1 MNLFNKTISLIK
13 AEYKTNPNNLGW
25 RFLVTSE
32 KTMEQNNGILFL
44 TLNPGGDVER
54 KDHSSASC
62 EKGAAYF
69 TENWSGALPG
79 ESVLQK
85 QVQYLFKEIAD
96 RIKENDFRK
105 VLENSLCAYFIPF
118 RSRNIKSLKGK
129 KETEEFAKRI
139 WKEILKELQ
148 FKVIMCIDRD
158 TYKYVETIIED
169 MGYKHIKGKELET
182 GWGHYKAAVSKY
194 RTPGGIVTLAR
205 FPHLSRFTIFG
216 RPASEKHIATIIKE
230 IFKDY

>member
-1 MNLFNKTISLIK
+1 
-13 AEYKTNPNNLGW
+13 
-25 RFLVTSE
+25 
-32 KTMEQNNGILFL
+32 MEQNNGILFL

-69 TENWSGALPG
+69 TEKWGDNLPG

-85 QVQYLFKEIAD
+85 QVQYLFKEIAE
-96 RIKENDFRK
+96 RIKENDYRK

-118 RSRNIKSLKGK
+118 RSRDIKSLKGK
-129 KETEEFAKRI
+129 KETVEFAISI

-148 FKVIMCIDRD
+148 FKVIMCIDRE
-158 TYKYVETIIED
+158 TYKHVKSIIED
-169 MGYKHIKGKELET
+169 MDYTCIKEKGLET
-182 GWGHYKAAVSKY
+182 GWGNYKASVSKY
-194 RTPGGIVTLAR
+194 RTPGGTVTLAR

-216 RPASEKHIATIIKE
+216 RPASANQASIIIKE